1 MINLELKQIKSLFC
15 FFYKKVIQD
24 LDLEND
30 RERQT
35 KINKNIQRPI
45 LVEKRKR
52 DVDATQS
59 TFPTIDDFD
68 CDDMQSN
75 KLWSTKNDTKRN
87 KVDGHNLRINENL
100 FLGNAKNKPPK
111 KDYSIDDLICEDWSK
126 KTTQATFS
134 SPNVGSNR

>member
-1 MINLELKQIKSLFC
+1 M
-15 FFYKKVIQD
+15 
-24 LDLEND
+24 DLENE

-35 KINKNIQRPI
+35 KINKTIQRPI

-52 DVDATQS
+52 DVDVTTQS